1 MQVVQI
7 VTYVAV
13 VISCLAMIRKALKY
27 ATAPIHFRWEL
38 YPVPHEKGRS
48 DYGGSYLE
56 ELDWWS
62 KKRHTDL
69 FKELKEMGQ
78 EILLLKGVFH
88 HNKKVWAF
96 SFPFHFG
103 LYLCIGWLLL
113 LLLGGILQLTN
124 VAVGA
129 EAEIIGKLV
138 HYLTILCGYVG
149 MIMAGFGAFGL
160 FIWRLTDNNQKPYN
174 APAEYINLAF
184 FDIVIIV
191 ALIAQFSLDPGFIF
205 MRGYVQSLITFSGFT
220 SPGLLFNIEIALIAL
235 MIMYVP
241 LTRMSHFVAK
251 YFLYH
256 AVRWN
261 DEPNRKGS
269 EIEKKI
275 MEMLNQRVSWKG
287 PHIQT
292 GEPWSKVAKE
302 MKNE

>member
-1 MQVVQI
+1 MPVVQI
-7 VTYVAV
+7 ITYVAV
-13 VISCLAMIRKALKY
+13 GISFLAMIRKAVKY

-62 KKRHTDL
+62 KKRHSDL
-69 FKELKEMGQ
+69 FKEVKEMAQ

-88 HNKKVWAF
+88 HNRKVWTF

-103 LYLCIGWLLL
+103 LYLCIGWLML
-113 LLLGGILQLTN
+113 LLLGGILQLAN
-124 VAVGA
+124 IAVGA
-129 EAEIIGKLV
+129 EVGTIGQLV
-138 HYLTILCGYVG
+138 HYLTILCGYIG

-160 FIWRLTDNNQKPYN
+160 FIWRLTDYNQKPYN
-174 APAEYINLAF
+174 APAEYFNLVF

-191 ALIAQFSLDPGFIF
+191 ALIAQFTLDPGFVF
-205 MRGYVQSLITFSGFT
+205 MREYVQSLITFSGFS
-220 SPGLLFNIEIALIAL
+220 SPGLLFNIEIVLIAL

-269 EIEKKI
+269 DIEKKI
-275 MEMLNQRVSWKG
+275 MEMLNKRVSWKG